1 LRLGGKRGSE
11 QKSWAQRVHLM
22 AKLRQHRR
30 KVFRVFRLSGT
41 TAADNGIFP
50 VDINTVENSWGL
62 DAGGE
67 VASDKSIDAGADKI
81 AHVFRLRGAGKTAGL
96 VPSSKG
102 DENFQFGKAT
112 LEFLKLMKGPAK
124 LIWPRW
130 IGAAMDTV
138 SGGIGMV
145 QSCLAVSNLA
155 LILCHA
161 PESVIQ
167 LRETAC
173 SPAAGHVLQRE
184 ISRLCAPFSEI
195 SDDLELPVWTSC
207 FLSHSGGGHAQC
219 KSRD

>member
-1 LRLGGKRGSE
+1 
-11 QKSWAQRVHLM
+11 M

-102 DENFQFGKAT
+102 DENFQFGKAA

-130 IGAAMDTV
+130 IGAAIDTV

-155 LILCHA
+155 VIVCHA

-167 LRETAC
+167 LRETAR
-173 SPAAGHVLQRE
+173 SPGAGDIFQSE
-184 ISRLCAPFSEI
+184 ISRLCAPFSEV
-195 SDDLELPVWTSC
+195 SDDLELPAWPGW
-207 FLSHSGGGHAQC
+207 FLFYAVSGGRAKC
-219 KSRD
+219 KSSD